1 VAEEPL
7 SSGPAELEP
16 QVSPLGKLFGMLLF
30 ACIWNGIVSVFV
42 CEAVQG
48 WLAGHPDWMLTIFM
62 VPFILVGL
70 ALVGGVGYTA
80 LALANPRPHLTL
92 TPGRPRL
99 GDQLR
104 IEWRFSG
111 KASRISRLHIVLKG
125 REEATYQRG
134 TDTVTDKKSFAAFD
148 LVDTTNDWE
157 IGKGVAEITVPE
169 DTMHSFAAT
178 HNKIVW
184 TLEINGE
191 IRRWPDV
198 DEAFPVTILPLPP
211 EPPP

>member
-1 VAEEPL
+1 MEETAA
-7 SSGPAELEP
+7 SGPVELEP
-16 QVSPLGKLFGMLLF
+16 QVSPLGKLFAMVLF

-42 CEAVQG
+42 WQAVQG
-48 WLAGHPDWMLTIFM
+48 LRAGRADWVLTVFM

-70 ALVGGVGYTA
+70 ALVGGVVYTT
-80 LALANPRPHLTL
+80 LALANPRPHFTL

-99 GDQLR
+99 RDELR
-104 IEWRFSG
+104 VEWKFSG
-111 KASRISRLHIVLKG
+111 KVSRIRRLRIVLRG

-134 TDTVTDKKSFAAFD
+134 TDTVTDKKTFAAHD

-157 IGKGVAEITVPE
+157 IGRGVAEILVPE
-169 DTMHSFAAT
+169 DTMHSFEAT

-184 TLEINGE
+184 TLEVEGE

-198 DEAFPVTILPLPP
+198 DDAFPITILPLPP
-211 EPPP
+211 EARP